1 MALLRYCK
9 IANGL
14 PVSEEERSGSGHQRN
29 DRFDPGADISQVKIP
44 HRSRSPVPPTYANL
58 SVGSTGGIGSETARA
73 HQAARRRG
81 GRVAARGARAAARKD
96 SASRLSLACV
106 KT

>member
-58 SVGSTGGIGSETARA
+58 SVGSTGGIGSETARL
-73 HQAARRRG
+73 HHAARRRG
-81 GRVAARGARAAARKD
+81 SGVAARGTRAAGGDAGRWV
-96 SASRLSLACV
+96 S
-106 KT
+106 

>member
-58 SVGSTGGIGSETARA
+58 SVGSTGGIGSETARV
-73 HQAARRRG
+73 HHTARRRG
-81 GRVAARGARAAARKD
+81 GGGGDNLTTGSGGAR
-96 SASRLSLACV
+96 LSQPFDHADRQF
-106 KT
+106 